1 MESNGFKAKCPQ
13 ITCPGIIGVNGFAG
27 SLLTGKMDFPAKIF
41 SGYVFSIS
49 TVNENP
55 EVFGM

>member
-13 ITCPGIIGVNGFAG
+13 ITCLGVIGVNEFAG
-27 SLLTGKMDFPAKIF
+27 SLLTGKMYFPSTIF